1 MIAFAGW
8 LGAALMCAASF
19 TIDDDYGKAMA
30 IAGLTLLTLQ
40 AYSKSCYNLVLLN
53 AVSIGG
59 FSYALYF

>member
-19 TIDDDYGKAMA
+19 TIDADYGKAMA
-30 IAGLTLLTLQ
+30 IAGLLLLTLQ

-59 FSYALYF
+59 FTYALYF